1 MESDLYLIS
10 KIQKENDEQSLIEL
24 INRHSGIYTTMVSR
38 FASGKS
44 TVLDKDLIMEDKN
57 YTIYSSALKFDPSRE
72 TKFSTYLA
80 NETKWK
86 CLNTINKL
94 KKRKES
100 YIDDD
105 LNFIEPFCDDFIGDI
120 NKEEALEGFKKL
132 LEEEIDERIKK
143 IIDMRYNSDNNKL
156 IAWKIIA
163 KEMKMSIQG
172 CINIHNKFI
181 TKHQKEL
188 CITQ

>member
-10 KIQKENDEQSLIEL
+10 KIQQENDEQSLIEL
-24 INRHSGIYTTMVSR
+24 INRHSGIYTSMVGR
-38 FASGKS
+38 FASGK
-44 TVLDKDLIMEDKN
+44 TTILDKDLIMEDKN
-57 YTIYSSALKFDPSRE
+57 FTIYSSALKFDASRE

-94 KKRKES
+94 KKRKEV
-100 YIDDD
+100 YINDD
-105 LNFIEPFCDDFIGDI
+105 LNFTEPFCEDFIGEIDR
-120 NKEEALEGFKKL
+120 EEALEGFKNL
-132 LEEEIDERIKK
+132 LKKENDERVKK

-163 KEMKMSIQG
+163 KEMGMSIQG

-181 TKHQKEL
+181 NKHQKEL
-188 CITQ
+188 NYV

>member
-1 MESDLYLIS
+1 MESDLSLIC
-10 KIQKENDEQSLIEL
+10 KIQQENDEKSLIEL
-24 INRHSGIYTTMVSR
+24 INRHSGIYTTMVGR
-38 FASGKS
+38 FASGK
-44 TVLDKDLIMEDKN
+44 TTILDKDLIMEDKN
-57 YTIYSSALKFDPSRE
+57 FTIYSSALKFDASKE

-105 LNFIEPFCDDFIGDI
+105 LNFIEPYCEDFIGEID
-120 NKEEALEGFKKL
+120 KEEALKGFRKL
-132 LEEEIDERIKK
+132 LEEETDERVKK

-163 KEMKMSIQG
+163 EEMKMSIQG

-181 TKHQKEL
+181 NKHKKE
-188 CITQ
+188 INYV

>member
-10 KIQKENDEQSLIEL
+10 KIQKENDEASLIEL

-44 TVLDKDLIMEDKN
+44 TILDKDLIMEDKN
-57 YTIYSSALKFDPSRE
+57 FTIYSSALKFDASRE
-72 TKFSTYLA
+72 VKFSTYLA

-105 LNFIEPFCDDFIGDI
+105 SNFIEPCCEDFIGEI
-120 NKEEALEGFKKL
+120 TKQEILEDFKKL
-132 LEEEIDERIKK
+132 LDQETDERIKK
-143 IIDMRYNSDNNKL
+143 IIDMRYNSDYNKL

-172 CINIHNKFI
+172 CINIHNNFI
-181 TKHQKEL
+181 NKHQKE
-188 CITQ
+188 INYV